1 MDNTKDN
8 RYYLDRILTD
18 LRFIIAHTQDL
29 DQEDLE
35 ENEVL
40 QDSVMF
46 RLIQISENSDKLTQ
60 NFKDQHPEIA
70 WRALKGMRNRI
81 VHNYGGV
88 DMGIIY
94 DNYRLYRCMNALVN
108 GKQSCFRVYPYISF
122 TISIKRSY
130 EYAPG

>member
-1 MDNTKDN
+1 MDNTKGN

-60 NFKDQHPEIA
+60 DFKDRHPEIA

-94 DNYRLYRCMNALVN
+94 DTVTNDIPAIL
-108 GKQSCFRVYPYISF
+108 KEFQSID
-122 TISIKRSY
+122 I
-130 EYAPG
+130 

>member
-1 MDNTKDN
+1 ME
-8 RYYLDRILTD
+8 
-18 LRFIIAHTQDL
+18 
-29 DQEDLE
+29 QEELE

-60 NFKDQHPEIA
+60 DFKDQHPEIA
-70 WRALKGMRNRI
+70 WRALKGLRNRI

-94 DNYRLYRCMNALVN
+94 DTVRNDIPTTLKELENIN
-108 GKQSCFRVYPYISF
+108 I
-122 TISIKRSY
+122 
-130 EYAPG
+130 

>member
-1 MDNTKDN
+1 MDNAKDN
-8 RYYLDRILTD
+8 RYYLNRILTD
-18 LRFIIAHTQDL
+18 LRFLIVHTQDL

-60 NFKDQHPEIA
+60 DFKDRHPQIA

-88 DMGIIY
+88 RISENCDKPKKVCLERNLTFRG
-94 DNYRLYRCMNALVN
+94 RLFYSANSVSTALRRR
-108 GKQSCFRVYPYISF
+108 GWR
-122 TISIKRSY
+122 RR
-130 EYAPG
+130 A

>member
-8 RYYLDRILTD
+8 GYYLDRILTD
-18 LRFIIAHTQDL
+18 LRFIIAHTR
-29 DQEDLE
+29 DLE
-35 ENEVL
+35 KEELEDDEVL
-40 QDSVMF
+40 QDSMMF

-60 NFKDQHPEIA
+60 GFKEHHPEIA

-94 DNYRLYRCMNALVN
+94 DTIVN
-108 GKQSCFRVYPYISF
+108 DIPETLKQLGNID
-122 TISIKRSY
+122 I
-130 EYAPG
+130 

>member
-1 MDNTKDN
+1 MDNAKDN
-8 RYYLDRILTD
+8 RYYLNRILTD
-18 LRFIIAHTQDL
+18 LRFLIVHTQDL

-60 NFKDQHPEIA
+60 DFKDRNPQIA

-94 DNYRLYRCMNALVN
+94 DTVMNDILATLKELEN
-108 GKQSCFRVYPYISF
+108 MDI
-122 TISIKRSY
+122 
-130 EYAPG
+130 

>member
-1 MDNTKDN
+1 MDNAKDN
-8 RYYLDRILTD
+8 RYYLNRILTD
-18 LRFIIAHTQDL
+18 LRFLIVHTQDL

-60 NFKDQHPEIA
+60 DFKDRHPQIA
-70 WRALKGMRNRI
+70 WRALKGII
-81 VHNYGGV
+81 VHNYGGA

-94 DNYRLYRCMNALVN
+94 DTVMNDIPATLKELEN
-108 GKQSCFRVYPYISF
+108 MDI
-122 TISIKRSY
+122 
-130 EYAPG
+130 

>member
-1 MDNTKDN
+1 MDNRKDN

-29 DQEDLE
+29 DHEELED
-35 ENEVL
+35 NEVL
-40 QDSVMF
+40 QDCVMF
-46 RLIQISENSDKLTQ
+46 RLIQVSENSDKLTQ
-60 NFKDQHPEIA
+60 EFKDRHPEIA

-94 DNYRLYRCMNALVN
+94 DTVRNDIPVTLNELEKMD
-108 GKQSCFRVYPYISF
+108 I
-122 TISIKRSY
+122 
-130 EYAPG
+130 

>member
-1 MDNTKDN
+1 MDNAKDN
-8 RYYLDRILTD
+8 RYYLNRILTD
-18 LRFIIAHTQDL
+18 LRFLIVHTQDL

-60 NFKDQHPEIA
+60 DFKDRHPQIA

-94 DNYRLYRCMNALVN
+94 DTVMND
-108 GKQSCFRVYPYISF
+108 ISA
-122 TISIKRSY
+122 TLKELENMDI
-130 EYAPG
+130 

>member
-1 MDNTKDN
+1 MDNAKDN

-94 DNYRLYRCMNALVN
+94 DTVTNDIPATLKELLASGENRHIEPGRNH
-108 GKQSCFRVYPYISF
+108 QS
-122 TISIKRSY
+122 
-130 EYAPG
+130 